1 GDNAGASQ
9 ALSRVL
15 ELDPRHPV
23 ARELGGKLNSVFRS
37 QAEDAGRSMA
47 RSRADAEASKA
58 AAAPGFAQAV
68 ALAGQAEALFK
79 KGEFAEATQRYLEA
93 RDGFDRTRRAAAPPV
108 VKPAVAS
115 TPAPVETAAA
125 STATPLPSAAPPV
138 SLPTAPPPVESVPSA
153 APAPA
158 VRRFVTGRTVIA
170 TAKAGGDVEGFETA
184 DVKKQKI
191 PEMAGHLEFET
202 SPDSVMA
209 DGPFTG
215 SAYLLNEGKKRRR
228 VRGVTRATNQNG
240 RHTPP
245 LGA

>member
-79 KGEFAEATQRYLEA
+79 KGEFAGATQRYLEA
-93 RDGFDRTRRAAAPPV
+93 RDASGPARPAAPPV
-108 VKPAVAS
+108 VKPAGAS
-115 TPAPVETAAA
+115 RPAPVEPAAA

-170 TAKAGGDVEGFETA
+170 TAKAGGDVEGF
-184 DVKKQKI
+184 
-191 PEMAGHLEFET
+191 
-202 SPDSVMA
+202 
-209 DGPFTG
+209 
-215 SAYLLNEGKKRRR
+215 
-228 VRGVTRATNQNG
+228 
-240 RHTPP
+240 
-245 LGA
+245 